1 MWNFLTLSYGLI
13 FDGHWSSASEDKTCE
28 WVLVIA
34 HHYRGKFGDHRHC
47 GSEDIMALV
56 LSRDHARTYDQMVI

>member
-1 MWNFLTLSYGLI
+1 MALFLMAIGLVQVKI
-13 FDGHWSSASEDKTCE
+13 KRE

-56 LSRDHARTYDQMVI
+56 LSRDHARTHDQMVI